1 MSTQPKSTTWDPASP
16 ELAHRIERVI
26 RDGGLSLV
34 RTQLAAGGGVA
45 GFREA
50 GCRFNRIY
58 GLGLEGPCAPA
69 DLKQLVAFLEAKG
82 APRPVVETSPASHP
96 GAEDALRTLGFEIA
110 DRLEVLV
117 RRPEAEP
124 ASEEVPTP
132 RSEVRV
138 QEVVAP
144 DDATLR
150 GFVELM
156 HFGFNPEARTVP
168 DQALRDGM
176 QAGRNEGADLFV
188 ATLHGRQI
196 GAAQAVTRD
205 GITILFGASVL
216 KAYRRRG
223 AQQALLRARMERG
236 RTRGGEWAAVF
247 CLPNSATYRNAERLG
262 FVRSY
267 TRLQWREP
275 ER

>member
-1 MSTQPKSTTWDPASP
+1 
-16 ELAHRIERVI
+16 
-26 RDGGLSLV
+26 
-34 RTQLAAGGGVA
+34 
-45 GFREA
+45 
-50 GCRFNRIY
+50 
-58 GLGLEGPCAPA
+58 
-69 DLKQLVAFLEAKG
+69 
-82 APRPVVETSPASHP
+82 
-96 GAEDALRTLGFEIA
+96 
-110 DRLEVLV
+110 VLV
-117 RRPEAEP
+117 RRPEEGP
-124 ASEEVPTP
+124 ASETFSAP

-156 HFGFNPEARTVP
+156 HFGFAPEARTVP

-176 QAGRNEGADLFV
+176 RAGRNEGADLFV
-188 ATLHGRQI
+188 ATLHGTQI

-216 KAYRRRG
+216 KPYRRRG

-236 RTRGGEWAAVF
+236 HSRGCEWAAVF
-247 CLPNSATYRNAERLG
+247 CLRDSGTYRNAERLG

-267 TRLQWREP
+267 TRLQWRQP